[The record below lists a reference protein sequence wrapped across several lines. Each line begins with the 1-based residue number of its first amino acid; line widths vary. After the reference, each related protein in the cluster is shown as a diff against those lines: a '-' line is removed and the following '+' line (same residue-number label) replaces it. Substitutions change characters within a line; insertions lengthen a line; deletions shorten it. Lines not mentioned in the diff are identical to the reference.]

1 MELYGKQKT
10 SFGTKSLLA
19 TALLGSVFIA
29 YKLFFGFG
37 EASNFIGHTNFGHS
51 AGVYKV
57 SVKFQRIWPIIII
70 YINILRRPLL
80 SCTEIHQQLG
90 LLHSSNLA

>member
-29 YKLFFGFG
+29 YKLFIGFG

-57 SVKFQRIWPIIII
+57 SVKFQRI
-70 YINILRRPLL
+70 
-80 SCTEIHQQLG
+80 
-90 LLHSSNLA
+90 